1 MRAAWFACSAR
12 LLAVEVGPPD
22 AGGLQRGRRL
32 RVNVLDHVAGAKDA
46 EGIAVV
52 IDVFRAFSVAA
63 YAFSRGAATV
73 IPIANVDDA
82 RRLKHE
88 HPDWLLIG
96 ERHARP
102 LPGFDCGNSPS
113 DLEKLE
119 VNGRTIIHT
128 THAGTQGLTAVPV
141 AVETLTGALVNAG
154 AIVRYLQSKQP
165 DVVTLV
171 RMGHEARENCAED
184 DLCAELLRSRLL
196 GEPMP
201 VAGVRE
207 LLRKAPSAHK
217 FFDPACDWA
226 PERDFDL
233 CTRVD
238 EFDFVLRRDASAT
251 PPCLRKIDVPKAEP
265 SFESR
270 P

>member
-1 MRAAWFACSAR
+1 MQ
-12 LLAVEVGPPD
+12 VEV
-22 AGGLQRGRRL
+22 
-32 RVNVLDHVAGAKDA
+32 VDHVAGAQSA
-46 EGIAVV
+46 QGVAVV

-73 IPIANVDDA
+73 IPIAEVDYA
-82 RRLKHE
+82 HQLKRD

-113 DLEKLE
+113 DLEKLD
-119 VNGRTIIHT
+119 VLGRTIIHT
-128 THAGTQGLTAVPV
+128 THAGTQGLTAVPG
-141 AVETLTGALVNAG
+141 AIETLTGALVNAG
-154 AIVRYLQSKQP
+154 AIVRYLQARQP
-165 DVVTLV
+165 QVVTIV
-171 RMGHEARENCAED
+171 RMGHEARENCDED

-196 GEPMP
+196 GESMP
-201 VAGVRE
+201 VSGIRE
-207 LLRKAPSAHK
+207 RLRQASSAEK

-238 EFDFVLRRDASAT
+238 EFDFVLQLDRSAS
-251 PPCLRKIDVPKAEP
+251 PPRLRKLDVPKP
-265 SFESR
+265 